1 MKGMTIA
8 CPCASA
14 DDLSFDRVSGRPVS
28 ISICRSAGERKQSTA
43 RPVVRA
49 HDVRAPVYCTDC
61 IYGDRLIAHAARVRR
76 VQPRVYSARYCKNF
90 KRITQSRP
98 TSKVTYPTQH
108 ECASLA
114 STPPACACGPWVARG
129 PRRQKRDSARSFRT
143 YLSSFSDYVCPITS
157 RGEAPGK

>member
-90 KRITQSRP
+90 KRITQSRANFEGNVSD
-98 TSKVTYPTQH
+98 T
-108 ECASLA
+108 
-114 STPPACACGPWVARG
+114 ARV
-129 PRRQKRDSARSFRT
+129 RQ
-143 YLSSFSDYVCPITS
+143 S
-157 RGEAPGK
+157 RVHAPGVCVWAVGGAWAEKAEARFCPFFPYVPQFFLGLCLSDHIAR